1 MLTWLEAAVLAILQ
15 GVTEL
20 FPVSSLGHSVI
31 IPKLLHW
38 HIDQASDQFLPFL
51 VVLHLG
57 TALALLIFFWRDWW
71 DLLLSLVGQGP
82 VETRARNRRLFF
94 LVVVATIPA
103 GLIGLVLQD
112 FLKSL
117 FGAPLVAATFL
128 TINGVILFIGERQRR
143 KAGFREA
150 SDLKWGEA
158 LIVGVS
164 QSAALI
170 PGISRSGSTI
180 VAGLWM
186 GLRHEEAARFSFL
199 MATPIIGAAGLLEV
213 PKLLNDSSN
222 TNVGMVLFAGVLA
235 AIAAYLSVFFLMRYF
250 HKTDFQALNPFAYYC
265 MAAGVVAFAL
275 IAVGV

>member
-1 MLTWLEAAVLAILQ
+1 MNALQAWVLAILQ

-20 FPVSSLGHSVI
+20 FPISSLGHSVI

-38 HIDQASDQFLPFL
+38 HIDQGSVSFLPFL

-57 TALALLIFFWRDWW
+57 TALALLLYFWRDWFE
-71 DLLLSLVGQGP
+71 LLGSFVGQGP
-82 VETRARNRRLFF
+82 VERRASNQKLLL

-103 GLIGLVLQD
+103 GLIGLALQKP
-112 FLKSL
+112 LTHL

-128 TINGVILFIGERQRR
+128 TVNGVVLLVGERLRK
-143 KAGFREA
+143 KAGYKEA
-150 SDLKWGEA
+150 SELSWGEA

-170 PGISRSGSTI
+170 PGISRSGSTM

-213 PKLLNDSSN
+213 PKLIKNGSQSSI
-222 TNVGMVLFAGVLA
+222 GLVLSAGVLA
-235 AIAAYLSVFFLMRYF
+235 GVAAFISVAFLMRYF
-250 HKTDFQALNPFAYYC
+250 HKRDFQALNPFAYYC
-265 MAAGVVAFAL
+265 MAAGVVTFGL
-275 IAVGV
+275 ILAGV

>member
-1 MLTWLEAAVLAILQ
+1 MLTWLQAAVLAILQ

-38 HIDQASDQFLPFL
+38 NIDQNSSSFLPFL

-57 TALALLIFFWRDWW
+57 TALALLIFFGRDWL
-71 DLLLSLVGQGP
+71 DILGSLVGRGP
-82 VETRARNRRLFF
+82 VESRARNQKLFL

-103 GLIGLVLQD
+103 GLIGLA
-112 FLKSL
+112 LKDYLEKL

-128 TINGVILFIGERQRR
+128 AINGVVLFVGERQRR
-143 KAGFREA
+143 KAGYRVA
-150 SDLKWGEA
+150 SELSFVEA

-170 PGISRSGSTI
+170 PGISRSGSTM

-213 PKLLNDSSN
+213 PKLMKNGSSS
-222 TNVGMVLFAGVLA
+222 NVGMVLFAGVLA
-235 AIAAYLSVFFLMRYF
+235 GVAAFLSVAILMRYF
-250 HKTDFQALNPFAYYC
+250 HRREFQALNPFAYYC
-265 MAAGVVAFAL
+265 MAAGVISFILLV
-275 IAVGV
+275 VGV

>member
-1 MLTWLEAAVLAILQ
+1 MNAVEAFVLAILQ

-38 HIDQASDQFLPFL
+38 NIQQGSESFLPFL

-57 TALALLIFFWRDWW
+57 TAFALLLFFWRDWF
-71 DLLLSLVGQGP
+71 DLLSSLIGRGP
-82 VETRARNRRLFF
+82 VQEREQNRKLFL

-103 GLIGLVLQD
+103 GLIGLALEKS
-112 FLKSL
+112 LKHL

-128 TINGVILFIGERQRR
+128 VVNGIVLFVGERKRR
-143 KAGFREA
+143 KAGFRVA
-150 SDLKWGEA
+150 SDLSWGQA
-158 LIVGVS
+158 FLVGVS

-170 PGISRSGSTI
+170 PGISRSGSTM

-213 PKLLNDSSN
+213 PKLMKHGSQSS
-222 TNVGMVLFAGVLA
+222 VGVVLFAGVLA
-235 AIAAYLSVFFLMRYF
+235 ALSAYLSVTVLMRYF
-250 HKTDFQALNPFAYYC
+250 HKRDFEALNPFAYYC
-265 MAAGVVAFAL
+265 MAAGVISFILLAA
-275 IAVGV
+275 GV

>member
-1 MLTWLEAAVLAILQ
+1 MNAIEAAVLAILQ
-15 GVTEL
+15 GATEL

-38 HIDQASDQFLPFL
+38 DINQGSDSFLPFL

-57 TALALLIFFWRDWW
+57 TALALLLFFWRDWW
-71 DLLLSLVGQGP
+71 NLLSSLIGQGP
-82 VETRARNRRLFF
+82 VEQRPRNRKLFF

-103 GLIGLVLQD
+103 GIIGLALEKP
-112 FLKSL
+112 LRHL

-128 TINGVILFIGERQRR
+128 AINGVVLFIGERKRR
-143 KAGFREA
+143 KAGLREA
-150 SDLKWGEA
+150 SDLSWGQA

-164 QSAALI
+164 QSTALI
-170 PGISRSGSTI
+170 PGISRSGATM

-213 PKLLNDSSN
+213 PKLIKHGSESSLSL
-222 TNVGMVLFAGVLA
+222 VLFAGVLA
-235 AIAAYLSVFFLMRYF
+235 AVSAYLSVTVLMRYF
-250 HKTDFQALNPFAYYC
+250 HRTDFEALNPFAYYC
-265 MAAGVVAFAL
+265 VAAGVISFVL
-275 IAVGV
+275 ILVGV

>member
-38 HIDQASDQFLPFL
+38 HVDQGSDSFLPFL

-71 DLLLSLVGQGP
+71 DLLLSLIGKGP
-82 VETRARNRRLFF
+82 VEQQARNRRLFF

-103 GLIGLVLQD
+103 GLIGLALQD

-128 TINGVILFIGERQRR
+128 TINGVVLFVGERQRR
-143 KAGFREA
+143 KAGFRNA
-150 SDLKWGEA
+150 SDLSWGEA

-186 GLRHEEAARFSFL
+186 GLRHEESARFSFL

-222 TNVGMVLFAGVLA
+222 TNVGMVFVAGVLA
-235 AIAAYLSVFFLMRYF
+235 AVAAYFSVFFLMRYF

>member
-71 DLLLSLVGQGP
+71 DLLLSLIGQGP
-82 VETRARNRRLFF
+82 AETRSRNQRLFF

-112 FLKSL
+112 FLRSL

-128 TINGVILFIGERQRR
+128 TINGVVLFIGERQRR

-222 TNVGMVLFAGVLA
+222 TNVGMVFFAGVLA

-275 IAVGV
+275 IAAGV